1 MVTYP
6 TDWKEIS
13 IGTIFSTITD
23 YVAAGS
29 FADLA
34 NNIKYL
40 STPNYAQLVRTRDI
54 KAKYTNRDFVYIDK
68 EAYDF
73 LWRVHFDNP
82 KIIMPNIGNCGEVYY
97 VVPNELPSPRC
108 ALGPN
113 AIMLSNTNYDLKF
126 LSYVLTRSDFQ
137 NNLKDITSPSG
148 QTKFNKTDLA
158 KLVITIPTRVD
169 EQRAISDTLS
179 TFDEHLEN
187 LTKLIEKKR
196 AVRDGALEDLVTGK
210 TRLDGFESHWKT
222 SRLETLTKQII
233 TGGTPSTAENKYW
246 GGEIPWLSS
255 TEIHQKRIK
264 NPTSYITEAGLKNS
278 SAKMTPP
285 YSVVVALAGQGK
297 TRGTVAILEREM
309 ALNQSLA
316 AIVANES
323 TDFTFLYYALEK
335 GYEAL
340 RELSSGDGGRG
351 GLNKKILREFEVKIP
366 SSKTEQQA
374 IASILTAMDDE
385 LIKLEHEKEKIQQI
399 KEGAIDDLLTG
410 KIRLV

>member
-6 TDWKEIS
+6 KDWKNEKLGSLLKIKRGASPRPIEQYLTNS
-13 IGTIFSTITD
+13 INGINWIKIGDAPRDGKYIYSTREKVTSLGAKYSVIVLPGEFVLSNSMSFGRPYIVKEKGCIHDGWLKLFDFESTFTAD
-23 YVAAGS
+23 YLYYLLSSDNIQIQYQSLAAGS
-29 FADLA
+29 GVQNL
-34 NNIKYL
+34 NKEIVKTV
-40 STPNYAQLVRTRDI
+40 S
-54 KAKYTNRDFVYIDK
+54 VYIPTELK
-68 EAYDF
+68 EQQ
-73 LWRVHFDNP
+73 
-82 KIIMPNIGNCGEVYY
+82 
-97 VVPNELPSPRC
+97 
-108 ALGPN
+108 
-113 AIMLSNTNYDLKF
+113 AI
-126 LSYVLTRSDFQ
+126 
-137 NNLKDITSPSG
+137 
-148 QTKFNKTDLA
+148 A
-158 KLVITIPTRVD
+158 
-169 EQRAISDTLS
+169 DTLS
-179 TFDEHLEN
+179 TFDEHIEN

-196 AVRDGALEDLVTGK
+196 AIRDGALEDLVTGK

-278 SAKMTPP
+278 SAKMAPP

-385 LIKLEHEKEKIQQI
+385 LIKLEHEREKIQQI
-399 KEGAIDDLLTG
+399 KAGAMDDLLTG